1 MAAAA
6 AAAKGKT
13 EAKVGG
19 GRLGHLGR
27 RETRTD
33 ADGDCTSGG
42 SV

>member
-19 GRLGHLGR
+19 GRLGR